1 VSDLLLAIET
11 SAASTGVALAE
22 GAELLTERSVESLSR
37 HNEALAG
44 LIREVMREAG
54 KDFTDLSLLAC
65 SIGPGSFTA
74 LRIGLLVAKGIAFAH
89 SLKIVPVMTLDVL
102 NSSLCVEDETE
113 FRLPVLDAYKGE
125 VFTALYKGS
134 KRASEPVIVDPAF
147 IAALAGSPV
156 HTEPVTVFGPASL
169 KYEGSLRASLG
180 KRLRMSPDPL
190 IPPSPAALALLAW
203 QRLEDACD
211 PSDLEPFYLRMP
223 DAKRPES

>member
-1 VSDLLLAIET
+1 MSDLVLAIET
-11 SAASTGVALAE
+11 SSSWTGAALAE
-22 GAELLTERSVESLSR
+22 CCKILAERSVESRSR
-37 HNEALAG
+37 HNEVLVG
-44 LIREVMREAG
+44 LIEEVMKEAG

-102 NSSLCVEDETE
+102 NASLPIEDEAQ

-134 KRASEPVIVDPAF
+134 RRVSEPVIVDPAF
-147 IAALAGSPV
+147 ISALAGSPV

-169 KYEGSLRASLG
+169 KYEGPLRASLG
-180 KRLRMSPDPL
+180 KRLRMSPDHL
-190 IPPSPAALALLAW
+190 IPPSPAALV
-203 QRLEDACD
+203 RLGYERRKDAQD

>member
-1 VSDLLLAIET
+1 MSDLVLAIET
-11 SAASTGVALAE
+11 SSSWTGAALAR
-22 GAELLTERSVESLSR
+22 GCKILTEHSVESISR
-37 HNEALAG
+37 HNEVLAG
-44 LIREVMREAG
+44 LIQEVMREAG

-74 LRIGLLVAKGIAFAH
+74 LRIGLLFAKGIAFAH

-102 NSSLCVEDETE
+102 NASLCVEDETE

-147 IAALAGSPV
+147 ISALAGSPV
-156 HTEPVTVFGPASL
+156 HTEPVRVFGPASL

-180 KRLRMSPDPL
+180 KRLHMPENPQ
-190 IPPSPAALALLAW
+190 IAPSPAALARLACE
-203 QRLEDACD
+203 RRKDACD
-211 PSDLEPFYLRMP
+211 PADLEPFYLRMP
-223 DAKRPES
+223 DAKKPKS

>member
-1 VSDLLLAIET
+1 VSDLVLAIET
-11 SAASTGVALAE
+11 SSSWTGAALAE
-22 GAELLTERSVESLSR
+22 GEEILAERSVESISR
-37 HNEALAG
+37 HNEVLAG
-44 LIREVMREAG
+44 LIQEVMREAG

-74 LRIGLLVAKGIAFAH
+74 LRIGLLFAKGIAFAH

-134 KRASEPVIVDPAF
+134 KRVSEPVIVDPAF
-147 IAALAGSPV
+147 ISALAGSPV

-169 KYEGSLRASLG
+169 KYEGSLRASLAR
-180 KRLRMSPDPL
+180 RLRMPADPL
-190 IPPSPAALALLAW
+190 LPPSPAALARLACE
-203 QRLEDACD
+203 RREDACD
-211 PSDLEPFYLRMP
+211 PADIEPFYLRMP
-223 DAKRPES
+223 DAKKPKP

>member
-1 VSDLLLAIET
+1 VSDLVLAIET
-11 SAASTGVALAE
+11 SSSWTGAALAE
-22 GAELLTERSVESLSR
+22 GEEILAERSIESRSG
-37 HNEALAG
+37 HNEVLAG

-54 KDFTDLSLLAC
+54 KDFTDLSLIAC

-102 NSSLCVEDETE
+102 NSSLCVEDEAE

-134 KRASEPVIVDPAF
+134 KRSSEPVIVDPAF

-180 KRLRMSPDPL
+180 KRLRMPADPL
-190 IPPSPAALALLAW
+190 LPPSPAALARLAW
-203 QRLEDACD
+203 QRLEDACY
-211 PSDLEPFYLRMP
+211 PADLEPFYLRMP
-223 DAKRPES
+223 DAKKPKS